1 MVSLL
6 PHSFIQARRK
16 VKKSGR
22 EALARRDYLTV
33 VLWTIVLDMA
43 TYGRGTIDGVV
54 FTNGEV
60 CVS

>member
-6 PHSFIQARRK
+6 PHSLIQARRK

-33 VLWTIVLDMA
+33 VIYEVH
-43 TYGRGTIDGVV
+43 GTIGADGVV